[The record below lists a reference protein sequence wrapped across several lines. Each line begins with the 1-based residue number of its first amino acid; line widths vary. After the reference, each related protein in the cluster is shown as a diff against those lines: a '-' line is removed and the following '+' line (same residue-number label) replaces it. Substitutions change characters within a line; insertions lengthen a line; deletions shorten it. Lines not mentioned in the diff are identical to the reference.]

1 MTGLAG
7 RLNQD
12 GRVLIR
18 YNSFMT
24 TYRLLIA
31 PVIGL
36 FLTLPL
42 VGQTP
47 PAAPAPPANP
57 LTADARE
64 AWTFVKTIVL
74 RGAEKMPEENYAFKP
89 VPEVRS
95 FAQLVSHIAS
105 AQNDLCA
112 QARGVADPKVDFD
125 KLGKAALIAALK
137 DSDAYCDATFA
148 SLTDAHAAEQ
158 LKLWGQSRTRLTGL
172 TMLAFHGYEHYGN
185 MVTYMRLKGLV
196 PPTSEPRK

>member
-1 MTGLAG
+1 
-7 RLNQD
+7 
-12 GRVLIR
+12 
-18 YNSFMT
+18 MT
-24 TYRLLIA
+24 TGRLLIA
-31 PVIGL
+31 PLIGL

-47 PAAPAPPANP
+47 PAAPAAPANP

-64 AWTFVKTIVL
+64 AWSFVKTIVL
-74 RGAEKMPEENYAFKP
+74 RAAEKMPEENYPFKP

-95 FAQLVSHIAS
+95 FAQLVAHIAS
-105 AQNDLCA
+105 AQNDMCA
-112 QARGVADPKVDFD
+112 QVKGEASPKVDFD
-125 KLGKAALIAALK
+125 KLDKAGLVAALK
-137 DSDAYCDATFA
+137 ASDAYCDATFE

-158 LKLWGQSRTRLTGL
+158 LKLWGKDRARLTGL

>member
-1 MTGLAG
+1 
-7 RLNQD
+7 
-12 GRVLIR
+12 
-18 YNSFMT
+18 MT

-47 PAAPAPPANP
+47 PAPAAPPINP
-57 LTADARE
+57 LTSDARE
-64 AWTFVKTIVL
+64 AWSFVKTIVV
-74 RGAEKMPEENYAFKP
+74 RAAEKMPEENYAFKP

-105 AQNDLCA
+105 AQNDMCA
-112 QARGVADPKVDFD
+112 QVKGETSPKVDFD
-125 KLGKAALIAALK
+125 KLDKAGLIAALK
-137 DSDAYCDATFA
+137 DSNAYCDATFE

-158 LKLWGQSRTRLTGL
+158 LKLWGKNRARLTGL

-185 MVTYMRLKGLV
+185 MVTYMRIKGLV

>member
-1 MTGLAG
+1 
-7 RLNQD
+7 
-12 GRVLIR
+12 
-18 YNSFMT
+18 MT
-24 TYRLLIA
+24 TSRLLIV

-47 PAAPAPPANP
+47 PAAPAAPAPAAAPANP

-64 AWTFVKTIVL
+64 AWSFVKTIVL
-74 RGAEKMPEENYAFKP
+74 RAAEKMPEENYSFKP

-95 FAQLVSHIAS
+95 FAQLVSHIAF
-105 AQNDLCA
+105 AQNSLCA
-112 QARGVADPKVDFD
+112 QVRGVADPKVDFD
-125 KLGKAALIAALK
+125 KLDKAGLIAALK
-137 DSDAYCDATFA
+137 DSNAYCDATFE
-148 SLTDAHAAEQ
+148 SLTDAHASEQ
-158 LKLWGQSRTRLTGL
+158 LKLWGKDRARLTGL